1 MAVEDS
7 ILDLTKKSLG
17 LDAEYDVFDM
27 DLVMFIN
34 DAFSTLHQI
43 GLGKSDGFFIV
54 DSTQTW
60 AEFLGG
66 RNDLNMAKTYVYMKV
81 RMLFDPPPTS
91 YLVTAYEKSI
101 KEAEWRIN
109 VAVETI
115 IASYGDIHIIKD
127 NEDFPSSAPKGAIG
141 YDPASGNVWRNS

>member
-1 MAVEDS
+1 MAVGDS

-27 DLVMFIN
+27 DLTMFIN

-43 GLGKSDGFFIV
+43 GLGKSDGFSV
-54 DSTQTW
+54 TDNSQTW

-66 RNDLNMAKTYVYMKV
+66 RKDLDMAKTYVYMKV

-91 YLVTAYEKSI
+91 YLVASYEKMI
-101 KEAEWRIN
+101 KETEWRIN

-115 IASYGDIHIIKD
+115 IASYGDDYTNKD
-127 NEDFPSSAPKGAIG
+127 SPSLVPNGAIG
-141 YDPASGNVWRNS
+141 YDPASENVWRNS